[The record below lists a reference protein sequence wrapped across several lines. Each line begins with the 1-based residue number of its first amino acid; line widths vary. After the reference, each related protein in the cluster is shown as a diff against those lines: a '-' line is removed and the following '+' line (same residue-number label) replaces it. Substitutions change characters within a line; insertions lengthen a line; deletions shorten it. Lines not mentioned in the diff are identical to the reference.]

1 MKLTI
6 HHETHYR
13 YDTAV
18 TRSTQYLRLT
28 PRPSTTIRVHD
39 WQLELPGSVMPGVDA
54 YGNILHV
61 MTLDQPHSTIRLVAR
76 GLVETRDEI
85 GTAHEAGAL
94 PVALFLR
101 PSDLT
106 RVDGA
111 LSAFADGF
119 AADIASHAATG
130 LETLARELRQRMPFT
145 PGITHALTRASEAF
159 SAGLGVCQDH
169 SHVFLAC
176 ARRLG
181 VPARYVSGYLATD
194 QSHVDSHAWV
204 EVWRDNAWWGM
215 DISNGGLTDGHYVRL
230 AIGHDYQDAC
240 PVRGVRLGGGDEAL
254 TSQAIVSHDDQ

>member
-1 MKLTI
+1 MILTI
-6 HHETHYR
+6 HHETHYQ
-13 YDTAV
+13 YDTPV

-28 PRPSTTIRVHD
+28 PRPSPHLKVVNWKLD
-39 WQLELPGSVMPGVDA
+39 LPGSIVPGVDA
-54 YGNILHV
+54 YGNVLHV
-61 MTLDQPHSTIRLVAR
+61 MTLEQPHRAILLVAS
-76 GLVETRDEI
+76 GVVETSDDI
-85 GTAHEAGAL
+85 GTPHQADSL

-111 LSAFADGF
+111 LADFADGF
-119 AADIASHAATG
+119 AADVAAHTASGLAA
-130 LETLARELRQRMPFT
+130 LAHELRQRMPFT
-145 PGITHALTRASEAF
+145 PGVTHSLTQASEAF
-159 SAGLGVCQDH
+159 TAGLGVCQDH

-194 QSHVDSHAWV
+194 RRHVDSHAWV
-204 EVWRDNAWWGM
+204 EIWIDDAWRGM
-215 DISNGGLTDGHYVRL
+215 DISNGGLTDGRYVQL

-254 TSQAIVSHDDQ
+254 SSLAIVSHDDQ

>member
-6 HHETHYR
+6 EHETHYQ
-13 YDTAV
+13 YGTAV

-28 PRPSTTIRVHD
+28 PRPSPLIKVHD
-39 WQLELPGSVMPGVDA
+39 WQLDLPGSVVPGIDA
-54 YGNILHV
+54 YGNVLHV
-61 MTLDQPHSTIRLVAR
+61 MTLDQPHSSIRLVAS
-76 GLVETRDEI
+76 GVVETRDDI
-85 GTAHEAGAL
+85 GTPHEAGAL

-106 RVDGA
+106 RVDA
-111 LSAFADGF
+111 PLADFADGF
-119 AADIASHAATG
+119 AADVGAQCGAG
-130 LETLARELRQRMPFT
+130 LERLAQELRLRMPFT
-145 PGITHALTRASEAF
+145 PGVTHSLTSASEAF

-194 QSHVDSHAWV
+194 RSHVDSHAWV
-204 EVWRDNAWWGM
+204 EVWRDDAWWGM
-215 DISNGGLTDGHYVRL
+215 DISNGCLTDGHYVRL

-240 PVRGVRLGGGDEAL
+240 PVRGVRLGGGEEAL
-254 TSQAIVSHDDQ
+254 SSQAIVSHDEQ